1 VQENRHA
8 REPNH
13 EHARMPEALC
23 LYPTRKVRSQPTDED
38 GHPRTLYNER
48 QSAEDGGGNSL
59 AEKFHKIS
67 EVGRRNGVNYGL
79 ISGTCI
85 NCTSIAR
92 PNRQSS

>member
-1 VQENRHA
+1 
-8 REPNH
+8 
-13 EHARMPEALC
+13 
-23 LYPTRKVRSQPTDED
+23 
-38 GHPRTLYNER
+38 
-48 QSAEDGGGNSL
+48 L